1 MKFVQPEIT
10 MQGKMHKCY
19 ILCCCGDSNSDTN
32 SGNTGMEKSADGLLF
47 RTERNNGVDD
57 TVMRVVGFDERVA
70 ILDAG
75 AQYGKVIDRKVRELC
90 VHSEI
95 MPLDTPAFTLKEKG
109 YKAIIISGGPSS
121 VYAEDAPRYD
131 AGIFRI
137 GIPVLGICYGM
148 QMMNKEFGGTVIRK
162 EGREDGQ
169 YSIEV
174 DSKCLLFK
182 GLEKEQM
189 VLLTHGDSIDRVA
202 DCFRSTAVSGNVVA
216 SIASDN
222 MNLYGVQFHPE
233 VDLTPNGKTMLH
245 NFLFGIAGL
254 TGNYTLQ
261 GREAECIQYIRD
273 TVGNNK
279 VLLLVSGGVDSTVC
293 AALLHKALRKEQVIA
308 VHIDNG
314 FMRKGETP
322 FVEQSL
328 AQLGLKLRVIN
339 AAHQFFEGTTTV
351 PMDNVNL
358 TNSSASNNKVCLGG
372 PRTRLTKMLCA
383 TAQPEEKRKI
393 IGDVFVRVANE
404 AMMEMGLKP
413 EEVFL
418 GQGTLRPDLIESASS
433 LVSGKADTIKTHHND
448 SELVRALRTQ
458 GRVVEPLK
466 DFHKD
471 EVRQLGCD
479 LGLPSPLVTRHPFPG
494 PGLAIRIL
502 CTDEPFMDKDFSETQ
517 VIVKIMAE
525 YEQMLQKKHALLNR
539 VEGATGE
546 AERQHLRRVS
556 SRHHIA
562 ATLLPV
568 RSVGVQGDRRSYS
581 YVVGLSVKETAGEGV
596 NWEDMLFLARL
607 IPRVCHNVNRVCYI
621 FGELVHHP
629 VTDITPT
636 YLTANVVATLRQ
648 ADHLANQIL
657 ASNGCLQNI
666 SQMPVVL
673 IPVHFDRDLALRA
686 PSCQRSI
693 VLRPFCSND
702 FMTGRPAI
710 PGNELPMHVVNK
722 MVTEILN
729 VPGIS
734 RVLYDLTSKP
744 PATTEWE

>member
-1 MKFVQPEIT
+1 M
-10 MQGKMHKCY
+10 
-19 ILCCCGDSNSDTN
+19 
-32 SGNTGMEKSADGLLF
+32 F
-47 RTERNNGVDD
+47 RAERNNGDED
-57 TVMRVVGFDERVA
+57 AVMSLVGADERVA

-75 AQYGKVIDRKVRELC
+75 AQYGKVIDRKVRELN

-95 MPLDTPAFTLKEKG
+95 LPLDTPAFTLKEKG

-131 AGIFRI
+131 ADIFRI

-169 YSIEV
+169 FSIEV

-182 GLEKEQM
+182 TLSKDQL

-202 DCFRSTAVSGNVVA
+202 ESFRITAKSSNFIAG
-216 SIASDN
+216 IASDK

-233 VDLTPNGKTMLH
+233 VDLTTNGKVMLH
-245 NFLFGIAGL
+245 NFLFDVAGL
-254 TGNYTLQ
+254 TGNFTLR
-261 GREAECIQYIRD
+261 GRETECIQYIRE

-293 AALLHKALRKEQVIA
+293 ASLLRKALNEKQVIA
-308 VHIDNG
+308 LHINNG
-314 FMRKGETP
+314 FMRKNETP
-322 FVEQSL
+322 LVRTSL
-328 AQLGLKLRVIN
+328 AQIGIKLKVVN
-339 AAHQFFEGTTTV
+339 AAHNFMQGSTTV
-351 PMDNVNL
+351 PSENVPVMAN
-358 TNSSASNNKVCLGG
+358 TNVTNNKGITATGIG
-372 PRTRLTKMLCA
+372 PPFRMTKMLCQ
-383 TAQPEEKRKI
+383 TTNPEEKRKI
-393 IGDVFVRVANE
+393 IGDVFVRIANDVM
-404 AMMEMGLKP
+404 AEMGLKP

-418 GQGTLRPDLIESASS
+418 GQGTLRPDLIESASA
-433 LVSGKADTIKTHHND
+433 LASGKADAIKTHHND

-471 EVRQLGCD
+471 EVRELGLK
-479 LGLPSPLVTRHPFPG
+479 LGLPGLLVSRHPFPG

-502 CTDEPFMDKDFSETQ
+502 CADEPFMDKDFSETQ

-539 VEGATGE
+539 VEGATSE
-546 AERQHLRRVS
+546 TERQHLRRVS
-556 SRHHIA
+556 SSRHIA
-562 ATLLPV
+562 ATLLPI

-581 YVVGLSVKETAGEGV
+581 YVVGLSTEESSGETIE
-596 NWEDMLFLARL
+596 WDDMLFLAKL

-621 FGELVHHP
+621 FGPMVHHP
-629 VTDITPT
+629 ITDITPT
-636 YLTANVVATLRQ
+636 HLTSNVIGTLRQ
-648 ADHLANQIL
+648 ADHLANQVL
-657 ASNGCLQNI
+657 ASNGCMQEI
-666 SQMPVVL
+666 SQMPIVL
-673 IPVHFDRDLALRA
+673 IPVHFDRDAAIRA
-686 PSCQRSI
+686 PSCQRSV
-693 VLRPFCSND
+693 VLRPFLSQD
-702 FMTGRPAI
+702 FMTGTPGI
-710 PGNELPMHVVNK
+710 PGKELPVHVVKK
-722 MVTEILN
+722 MVSEISS

-744 PATTEWE
+744 PGTTEWE